1 MLSDVLSVPAPDPV
15 FWRKSVSASIM
26 RNLPLSARKS
36 PRLLVSAS
44 SSNLDLYCNRKKGR
58 WVYPICLFHLHRTP
72 LRRAPL
78 RFTRADT
85 PLRSGQPSPLRRVRL
100 SPPGLPPRRGPH
112 RAAIAAS
119 APAFPHRGC
128 RPAGGPI
135 GQPSPLR
142 CARLSP
148 PGLPPRRGRHRAA
161 LAASV
166 RPPFPT
172 GAATPPGAPSGSP
185 CRFGAPPFRC
195 IFTRRGLS
203 FPRICCYNKD

>member
-58 WVYPICLFHLHRTP
+58 WVYRVCLFHLHRTP

-78 RFTRADT
+78 RPTRADPPLRRAPLRLT
-85 PLRSGQPSPLRRVRL
+85 RADPPLRRAPLRLTRADPPLRSGQPSPLRR
-100 SPPGLPPRRGPH
+100 
-112 RAAIAAS
+112 A
-119 APAFPHRGC
+119 C
-128 RPAGGPI
+128 
-135 GQPSPLR
+135 
-142 CARLSP
+142 LSP

-161 LAASV
+161 LAASA

-172 GAATPPGAPSGSP
+172 GAAAPPGTPSGSP
-185 CRFGAPPFRC
+185 RRFGAPPFRC